1 MLSLIFCRNYNF
13 YGSIVG
19 IQTKLR
25 RDDDTLLENQE
36 IKQVIKTKQSMFLAV
51 MGNRGCMY
59 SRQNDVICHIPQRC
73 LHHISRTCESVILHS
88 KDKTEVA
95 DEINHSLDLRIG
107 KIP

>member
-1 MLSLIFCRNYNF
+1 
-13 YGSIVG
+13 
-19 IQTKLR
+19 
-25 RDDDTLLENQE
+25 
-36 IKQVIKTKQSMFLAV
+36 
-51 MGNRGCMY
+51 MY

-95 DEINHSLDLRIG
+95 DEINHSLDLRTG